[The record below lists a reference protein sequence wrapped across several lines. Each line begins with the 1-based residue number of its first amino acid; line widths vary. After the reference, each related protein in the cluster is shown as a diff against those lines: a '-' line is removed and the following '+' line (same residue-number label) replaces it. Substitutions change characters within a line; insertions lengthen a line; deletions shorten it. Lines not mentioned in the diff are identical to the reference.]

1 MKNVLTIILLCLSHI
16 FFAQISKN
24 VVDFTKVTSF
34 DKIEVLLVQ
43 ATENKIELSGNGADQ
58 VELVNNNG
66 ELKIRM
72 PLSKIL
78 SGENVTAK
86 VFYKKIDAIEA
97 NEGSRIV
104 AEHIIN
110 AIGFDVIAKE
120 GATISLNLQAKKLS
134 SKISSGAIVDLEG
147 KVENHESLVNSGA
160 ILNAKKLQTSQTTV
174 TVNAGGEVEISA
186 SDYVNAKVRA
196 GGNILIFGRPKQID
210 QKTIL
215 GGSIRQN

>member
-1 MKNVLTIILLCLSHI
+1 MI
-16 FFAQISKN
+16 
-24 VVDFTKVTSF
+24 
-34 DKIEVLLVQ
+34 
-43 ATENKIELSGNGADQ
+43 
-58 VELVNNNG
+58 NNG
-66 ELKIRM
+66 HNI
-72 PLSKIL
+72 
-78 SGENVTAK
+78 
-86 VFYKKIDAIEA
+86 
-97 NEGSRIV
+97 
-104 AEHIIN
+104 
-110 AIGFDVIAKE
+110 
-120 GATISLNLQAKKLS
+120 
-134 SKISSGAIVDLEG
+134 SGAIVDLEG

>member
-1 MKNVLTIILLCLSHI
+1 MKNVLTIILFCLSQI
-16 FFAQISKN
+16 FNAQISKN
-24 VVDFTKVTSF
+24 VGDFTKVTSF

-43 ATENKIELSGNGADQ
+43 GSENKIELLGNGADQ

-72 PLSKIL
+72 SLSKIL

-104 AEHIIN
+104 AENIIY

-120 GATISLNLQAKKLS
+120 GAAISLNLQAKKLY

-147 KVENHESLVNSGA
+147 KVQDHESLVNSGA

-174 TVNAGGEVEISA
+174 TVNAGGEVEVRA

-196 GGNILIFGRPKQID
+196 GGNILIFGKPKQID